1 MPGGDITDGGLGMVR
16 MAAQIVLIGVALCAC
31 APADAVD
38 RIFQSDEGAIRV
50 SAVAEGLSRPWA
62 IDFLPDG
69 RMIVTERP
77 GRLRLVTR
85 EGQISDPIGGVPTV
99 DGRGQGGL
107 LDVTLHPDF
116 ADNRLVYLTYAEP
129 GPDRTNSTAAAR
141 GRLSADGARLEDV
154 EVIFQ
159 QQPKVNSTKHY
170 GSRLVFD
177 GAGRIFITTGERSER
192 RYRTQ
197 AQELDS
203 LIGKIVRLNED
214 GSIPADNPFA
224 GRDDARPEIWS
235 YGHRNIQGA
244 AMHPGTGELWEIEH
258 GPRGGDEIN
267 IARPGENFGWPVVS
281 HGINY
286 EGTAVGT
293 GRQSAAGMTDP
304 IVTWTPVIAPS
315 GMAFY
320 QGGEFPAWTGNLLIG
335 GLRSEALV
343 RLELDGERIV
353 KEERLLE
360 PLGLRIRDVAIGP
373 DGAVYV
379 VTDESNGEILR
390 VTASAGQ

>member
-1 MPGGDITDGGLGMVR
+1 MLRI
-16 MAAQIVLIGVALCAC
+16 AAHIVLIAALCSC

-38 RIFQSDEGAIRV
+38 RIFESDEGAIRV
-50 SAVAEGLSRPWA
+50 SVLAEGLSRPWA

-77 GRLRLVTR
+77 GRLRLVTQQ
-85 EGQISDPIGGVPTV
+85 GQISNPIGGVPAV

-107 LDVTLHPDF
+107 LDVTIHPDF
-116 ADNRLVYLTYAEP
+116 AENRLVYLTYAEP

-154 EVIFQ
+154 AVVFQ
-159 QQPKVNSTKHY
+159 QQPKVDSTKHY

-177 GAGRIFITTGERSER
+177 GAGRIYITTGERSER

-203 LIGKIVRLNED
+203 LIGKIVRLHED
-214 GSIPADNPFA
+214 GSIPSDNPFV
-224 GRDDARPEIWS
+224 GRSGARPEIWS

-244 AMHPGTGELWEIEH
+244 AMHPDTGELWEIEH

-286 EGTAVGT
+286 EGTPVGT
-293 GRQSAAGMTDP
+293 GLQSAVGMTDP

-315 GMAFY
+315 GMVFY
-320 QGGEFPAWTGNLLIG
+320 QGDAIPAWAGDLLIG
-335 GLRSEALV
+335 GLRSEALI

-373 DGAVYV
+373 EGAVYV

-390 VTASAGQ
+390 ITAEGR

>member
-1 MPGGDITDGGLGMVR
+1 MVR
-16 MAAQIVLIGVALCAC
+16 MAARMVLIGVALCAC
-31 APADAVD
+31 VPADAVD
-38 RIFQSDEGAIRV
+38 RIFQTDAGAIRV
-50 SAVAEGLSRPWA
+50 TTIADGLSRPWA

-77 GRLRLVTR
+77 GRLRLVSP
-85 EGQISDPIGGVPTV
+85 EGAVSDPIGDVPAV

-107 LDVTLHPDF
+107 LDVTVHPDF

-154 EVIFQ
+154 EVIFR
-159 QQPKVNSTKHY
+159 QQPKVGSTKHY

-192 RYRTQ
+192 RFRTQ
-197 AQELDS
+197 AQEIDS

-214 GSIPADNPFA
+214 GSIPADNPFI
-224 GRDDARPEIWS
+224 GRGDARPEIWS
-235 YGHRNIQGA
+235 YGHRNVQGA
-244 AMHPGTGELWEIEH
+244 AMHPATGELWEIEH

-267 IARPGENFGWPVVS
+267 IARPGENFGWPLVS

-286 EGTAVGT
+286 DGTPVGS
-293 GRQSAAGMTDP
+293 GRQSAPGMTDP

-320 QGGEFPAWTGNLLIG
+320 RGSAFPSWAGNLLIG
-335 GLRSEALV
+335 GLRSEALI
-343 RLELDGERIV
+343 RLELDGERV
-353 KEERLLE
+353 VREERLLE
-360 PLGLRIRDVAIGP
+360 PLGLRIRDVAVGP
-373 DGAVYV
+373 DDAVYV

-390 VTASAGQ
+390 ITSAEDR

>member
-1 MPGGDITDGGLGMVR
+1 MVR
-16 MAAQIVLIGVALCAC
+16 IAAQIVLMSVALCSC

-38 RIFQSDEGAIRV
+38 RIFQSDKGAIQVSRV
-50 SAVAEGLSRPWA
+50 ADGLSRPWA

-77 GRLRLVTR
+77 GRLRLVTW
-85 EGQISDPIGGVPTV
+85 EGQVSEPIAGVPAV

-107 LDVTLHPDF
+107 LDVTVHPDF

-129 GPDRTNSTAAAR
+129 GADRTNSTAAAR
-141 GRLSADGARLEDV
+141 GRLSADGARLENV

-159 QQPKVNSTKHY
+159 QQPKVDSTKHY

-197 AQELDS
+197 AQELGS

-214 GSIPADNPFA
+214 GSIPDDNPFV
-224 GRDDARPEIWS
+224 GRDDVRPEIWS
-235 YGHRNIQGA
+235 YGHRNVQGA
-244 AMHPGTGELWEIEH
+244 AMHPETGELWEIEH

-267 IARPGENFGWPVVS
+267 IARPGSNYGWPLVS
-281 HGINY
+281 HGVNY
-286 EGTAVGT
+286 DGTPVGT
-293 GRQSAAGMTDP
+293 GLRNAAGMTDP

-315 GMAFY
+315 GMMFY
-320 QGGEFPAWTGNLLIG
+320 DGGAFPAWAGNLLIG
-335 GLRSEALV
+335 GLRSEALI
-343 RLELDGERIV
+343 RLEVDGERIV

-360 PLGLRIRDVAIGP
+360 PLGLRIRDVAVGP

-390 VTASAGQ
+390 ITAAE